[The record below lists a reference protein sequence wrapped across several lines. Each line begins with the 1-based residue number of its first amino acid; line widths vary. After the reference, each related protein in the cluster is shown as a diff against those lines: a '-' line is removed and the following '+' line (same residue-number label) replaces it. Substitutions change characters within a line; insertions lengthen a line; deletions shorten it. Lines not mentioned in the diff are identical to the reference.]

1 MWASVPNGVF
11 ICLNCASVHRGLGI
25 VFSTVKSIQLEGWS
39 EKALKMMSLGGNK
52 NLKQFFAEFN
62 LLDEVPENRYKTI
75 AA

>member
-52 NLKQFFAEFN
+52 NLK
-62 LLDEVPENRYKTI
+62 
-75 AA
+75 